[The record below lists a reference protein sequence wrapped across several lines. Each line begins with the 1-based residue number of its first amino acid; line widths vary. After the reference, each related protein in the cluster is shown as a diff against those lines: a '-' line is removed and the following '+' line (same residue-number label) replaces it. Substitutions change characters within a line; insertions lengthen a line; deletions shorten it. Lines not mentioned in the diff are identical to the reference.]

1 MIITGIRY
9 FIKGRQRRKSCQQC
23 TGGEYLQREKTYA
36 GKQVKSCEDMNRYIG
51 GQILSGQ
58 PFMAARYGYTE
69 MFVMRTFAFHMRWNY
84 EKAMKQLCLWSG
96 FFPEKIEL
104 GKKFLD
110 VMLDAAKE
118 ADALGVELE
127 PFEDY
132 FISHK
137 MKEELQIAS
146 LDSLEPWKTPEQ
158 PWSAALKGKRVLVIH
173 PFADTIASQYRKR
186 ERIFPGT
193 EILPEFELLTQK
205 AVQTIAGATDER
217 FSDWFAALHYMYE
230 EAMKQEFDVAIIGCG
245 AYGFPLAA
253 MLKKAGKQAV
263 HLGGATQILFGIRGK
278 RWDEQEEYGY
288 VRKWYSDVW
297 VYPGQEERPKQL
309 EKVEDGCYW

>member
-9 FIKGRQRRKSCQQC
+9 YIKGKQRKKLCEGR
-23 TGGEYLQREKTYA
+23 TADEYLEQEKVYA
-36 GKQVKSCEDMNRYIG
+36 GKAVKSCEEMNEYLY
-51 GQILSGQ
+51 QKILSGQ

-69 MFVMRTFAFHMRWNY
+69 MFVMRTFAFRMRWNY
-84 EKAMKQLCLWSG
+84 EKAIKQLCLWSG
-96 FFPEKIEL
+96 FFPEKTEL
-104 GKKFLD
+104 GKRFLD
-110 VMLDAAKE
+110 VMLDAARE
-118 ADALGVELE
+118 TDALGVELE

-137 MKEELQIAS
+137 MKEELQISS
-146 LDSLEPWKTPEQ
+146 LDSLEPWKTSGQ
-158 PWSAALKGKRVLVIH
+158 PWSAALRGKRVLVIH
-173 PFADTIASQYRKR
+173 PFADTIASQYQKR
-186 ERIFPGT
+186 GRIFPGT

-217 FSDWFAALHYMYE
+217 FCDWFEALNYMYE

-253 MLKKAGKQAV
+253 MLKKAGKQAI

-278 RWDEQEEYGY
+278 RWDSEEKYDY
-288 VRKWYSDVW
+288 VRKRYTDAW
-297 VYPGQEERPKQL
+297 VYPGKTERPKQL
-309 EKVEDGCYW
+309 EKVEEGCYW